1 MKRYK
6 IILNGQTIRD
16 YERVSYANKKVG
28 DIMHATWFSNDE
40 DIVEIYDSETGEYIY
55 SNED

>member
-6 IILNGQTIRD
+6 IILNGQIIRD

-28 DIMHATWFSNDE
+28 DIMNQKWFSNDE
-40 DIVEIYDSETGEYIY
+40 DLLEIYDSEIGEYIY
-55 SNED
+55 SNEY